1 MPVTLR
7 HAAAAFLAVFVFA
20 GQTAPVR
27 AQDLGEI
34 MIRLD
39 RLEAENRR
47 LTGQLEQAQNLA
59 RRLDDQLKRFQQD
72 VDLRFQDQAGRP
84 GAPRAAAPARPRR
97 DDAFDPNAQPAAP
110 GAPLVL
116 GATPPSPP
124 LPNAA
129 AAPRVVGATP
139 TSPSSPP
146 LPNAAA
152 APPAAPAPGTPLP
165 PSAPPAN
172 AQEAYNQA
180 RATVQRG
187 EYELGET
194 QLRDFLRVYPRDGR
208 AAAATFQ
215 LGETFFRRSRHREAA
230 EQYLE
235 VSTKYQK
242 SQLAPESLLK
252 LSMSLRSLGEKEQAC
267 GTLAEVGRRY
277 PQVND
282 NLKRAVER
290 ELSRAQC

>member
-1 MPVTLR
+1 MPITLR

-59 RRLDDQLKRFQQD
+59 RRLEDQLKRFQQD

-110 GAPLVL
+110 G
-116 GATPPSPP
+116 
-124 LPNAA
+124 
-129 AAPRVVGATP
+129 APRVVGATP